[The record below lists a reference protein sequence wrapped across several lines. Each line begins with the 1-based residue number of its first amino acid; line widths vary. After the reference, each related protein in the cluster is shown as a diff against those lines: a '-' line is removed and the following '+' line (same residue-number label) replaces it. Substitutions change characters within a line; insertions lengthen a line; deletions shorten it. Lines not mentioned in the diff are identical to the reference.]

1 MHFSNMACKIGILIY
16 SLLQLVVFLFIF
28 VGTPIDMFRPM
39 DENTLGDTPCLTLWG
54 LKEKCYSTT
63 YDARVN
69 DLFEMCPER
78 RARFRAAQAFAIM
91 NIII

>member
-1 MHFSNMACKIGILIY
+1 
-16 SLLQLVVFLFIF
+16 
-28 VGTPIDMFRPM
+28 M
-39 DENTLGDTPCLTLWG
+39 DESTLGDTPCLTLWG

-63 YDARVN
+63 YDARVS

-91 NIII
+91 NIFIYGVACVLGFVQLCCCR